1 MSLNLKSQESNF
13 LPFQELIL
21 AYYSLLYIFS
31 FLNSLDVTFLYKKGS
46 FLTSISK
53 YIQKVLQ
60 LKILSSI
67 ILVLESSDRTGCQI
81 LQTWQQSLS
90 SRVLIQSNIT
100 SSRLLFSKGIQT
112 ISVPT
117 FILQGSRWIRTTL
130 KISKSDLILALIIQ
144 VKTQKLIQM
153 D

>member
-1 MSLNLKSQESNF
+1 MNSFLNRCKLTRLAMFLSCLDMSLNLKSQESNF

-67 ILVLESSDRTGCQI
+67 ILVLESSDRTGCYI
-81 LQTWQQSLS
+81 L
-90 SRVLIQSNIT
+90 
-100 SSRLLFSKGIQT
+100 
-112 ISVPT
+112 
-117 FILQGSRWIRTTL
+117 
-130 KISKSDLILALIIQ
+130 
-144 VKTQKLIQM
+144 
-153 D
+153 